1 MPTHGKRKRSGGAGA
16 FGCAFVLSLIGLL
29 LWTGLMTADY
39 RSRQM
44 RDGARSAR
52 SYTERAAERQPA
64 AEQQGLYE
72 AVLQALPARCRAVLG
87 LWAGET
93 VLVREAESAD
103 REWRE
108 SDGT

>member
-1 MPTHGKRKRSGGAGA
+1 M
-16 FGCAFVLSLIGLL
+16 LSLIGLL

-52 SYTERAAERQPA
+52 SYTERQPA

-72 AVLQALPARCRAVLG
+72 AVWQALPARCRAVLG